1 MQLYHSSWAAADK
14 KLIWLSSVE
23 NLSTQVSLAGL
34 SVEAQT
40 GVSKGQA
47 SVQDSSGAAQNHAK
61 PPSASTSGTK
71 HKNKK
76 ANKNASMMDFD

>member
-1 MQLYHSSWAAADK
+1 MHLYHVSWAAAASK
-14 KLIWLSSVE
+14 AAWSPIVE

-34 SVEAQT
+34 SEEAQM
-40 GVSKGQA
+40 GVKEGQA
-47 SVQDSSGAAQNHAK
+47 SVQDSSGPPQNHAK

>member
-1 MQLYHSSWAAADK
+1 MQLYHPSWAAAVSK
-14 KLIWLSSVE
+14 AAWSPIVE
-23 NLSTQVSLAGL
+23 NLSTQVSLAGF
-34 SVEAQT
+34 SEEAQM
-40 GVSKGQA
+40 GVNKGQA

-76 ANKNASMMDFD
+76 ANKNASMMDFN